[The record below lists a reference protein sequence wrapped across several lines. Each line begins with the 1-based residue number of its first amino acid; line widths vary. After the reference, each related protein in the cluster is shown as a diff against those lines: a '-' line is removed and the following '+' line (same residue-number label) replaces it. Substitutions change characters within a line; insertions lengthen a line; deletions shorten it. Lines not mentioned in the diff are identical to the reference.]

1 MKIILPL
8 IPPTINKYI
17 GRTNFR
23 EYQNDKKKLAKEVK
37 MLTIGKN
44 PKYDYCNLTITYY
57 FKDKRRH
64 DPSNYDKMLLD
75 ALIEAN
81 ILIDDSYSVINE
93 FKTLG
98 RVDSKNPRT
107 EIEIEPLLDNS
118 DFCMK
123 QPTCNGCRHE
133 ESCRI

>member
-17 GRTNFR
+17 GRSNIW
-23 EYQNDKKKLAKEVK
+23 EYQNDKKKLSKEVK
-37 MLTIGKN
+37 MLTIGNN
-44 PKYDYCNLTITYY
+44 PKFDYCNVTITYF
-57 FKDKRRH
+57 FKDKRRR

-81 ILIDDSYSVINE
+81 IIVDDSYSVINE

-107 EIEIEPLLDNS
+107 EIEIIPLVTNS
-118 DFCMK
+118 GFCMK
-123 QPTCNGCRHE
+123 QATCNGCKYE
-133 ESCRI
+133 ESCNR